1 MTFTLGEVRTLYTAV
16 ILAGGSSRR
25 MGRDKPE
32 LLFNG
37 KTFLQA
43 AVDRFS
49 EAFDEV
55 YVSVADEKKYSSVKA
70 KRVVDIYP
78 GCGPMAGL
86 HAALL
91 ACRGEGVFLVA
102 ADLPFSNP
110 EAAKKM
116 ISLCQDHDICIMMD
130 SCGRYEPLFAYYRK
144 TLLPDIERL
153 LKSGRYKMTELFANA
168 RMRIADKSELG
179 QAWRDVMLVN
189 INYPDD
195 YNRLING
202 GK

>member
-1 MTFTLGEVRTLYTAV
+1 MYTAV

-116 ISLCQDHDICIMMD
+116 ISLCQNNDICIMMD

>member
-1 MTFTLGEVRTLYTAV
+1 VYTAV

-25 MGRDKPE
+25 MGKDKPE

-49 EAFDEV
+49 ESFDDV
-55 YVSVADEKKYSSVKA
+55 FISVADPKKYASVQA
-70 KRVVDIYP
+70 KRVVDVYP

-86 HAALL
+86 HASLL
-91 ACRGEGVFLVA
+91 ACRSEGVFLVA
-102 ADLPFSNP
+102 ADLPFSSP
-110 EAAKKM
+110 DAAKMM
-116 ISLCQDHDICIMMD
+116 ISLCGENDICIMKDM
-130 SCGRYEPLFAYYRK
+130 CGRYEPLFAYYRK
-144 TLLPDIERL
+144 TLLPELERL
-153 LKSGRYKMTELFANA
+153 LKSGRYKMTELFVNA
-168 RMRIADKSELG
+168 SIRIAGRNELG
-179 QAWRDVMLVN
+179 DAWRDDILLN

-195 YNRLING
+195 YSKLLG